1 MLINGLKI
9 KLNKLTL
16 RKYWNTF
23 TVLGMVHFL
32 YSIEYIFYLIM
43 QQQLFGVN
51 QAQ

>member
-9 KLNKLTL
+9 KLNKLML
-16 RKYWNTF
+16 RNYWNTF
-23 TVLGMVHFL
+23 TILGMVHFL
-32 YSIEYIFYLIM
+32 CSTENILYLIM